1 MSWPSFML
9 GVLVTLVAGYLALA
23 KVRYDDERDAGKGA
37 K

>member
-23 KVRYDDERDAGKGA
+23 KVRYDDERGGK
-37 K
+37 